1 MYLTYNQVIQVR
13 HITCFSYVLI
23 FSIWLPKKKIPE
35 GLQGVQCEAQDI
47 DRMLQSLPEFATQQQ
62 PGRSET
68 IKSAR
73 IVGKVTDIL

>member
-13 HITCFSYVLI
+13 HIN

-47 DRMLQSLPEFATQQQ
+47 DRMLQSLHEIATQQQ
-62 PGRSET
+62 SGRSET